1 MTLHLKKKLE
11 IAPKTLQNHGQS
23 KIDVGV
29 QTHQIWIITV
39 HDKYLENNSSKKKKL
54 KPMTDNQRSKSQQ
67 NLPSAS
73 PQRKLGFSLW
83 VPERAQ
89 RENLAPQDN
98 PRFKSEKTHHLLHQ
112 SHCEI
117 PGGGKKTLERILLP
131 RTTTQDSNQSN
142 THHHLLHHS
151 GRYPKRTQLAPEDN
165 PRFKSDK
172 NSSSVSLQWKIAEGF
187 FFLKTLRE
195 KLASQNNPRF
205 KSQYNKSSSA
215 CFLTVENTQREKK
228 NN

>member
-1 MTLHLKKKLE
+1 LRSP
-11 IAPKTLQNHGQS
+11 PKNLQNHGRS

-29 QTHQIWIITV
+29 QTHQICISTV

-54 KPMTDNQRSKSQQ
+54 RPMTDNQRSKSQH
-67 NLPSAS
+67 NLSSAS

-83 VPERAQ
+83 VPERAR

-117 PGGGKKTLERILLP
+117 PGGEKKTLERILLS
-131 RTTTQDSNQSN
+131 RTRTQDSNQSN
-142 THHHLLHHS
+142 THQLLHHS
-151 GRYPKRTQLAPEDN
+151 GRYLKRTQFAPQD
-165 PRFKSDK
+165 
-172 NSSSVSLQWKIAEGF
+172 
-187 FFLKTLRE
+187 
-195 KLASQNNPRF
+195 NPRF

-215 CFLTVENTQREKK
+215 CFLTVENTRRKK
-228 NN
+228 KTPRRRDGLVRHKTQSQIIYFLHHYGNQ